1 MVQFVNKLR
10 ANKITNITNDFKMDV
25 IIIILILMLMSIFK
39 MTMKTLGC
47 FLFFVFFYSQ
57 CTRKWG
63 NKIKY
68 ILVFNLTQTALK

>member
-39 MTMKTLGC
+39 MTMKTKGC
-47 FLFFVFFYSQ
+47 FLFFCFFLQPMY
-57 CTRKWG
+57 KEMG
-63 NKIKY
+63 K
-68 ILVFNLTQTALK
+68 